1 MTKNQ
6 LRFSFDL
13 GLQICGVAQKEAG
26 EYFVCNVLPFLG
38 QLIEKED
45 LKLSNVQERVVRRR
59 LSVLGL
65 YHHDVGRNHGR
76 NDLGAI
82 HKIRRQFFLIF

>member
-1 MTKNQ
+1 MKN
-6 LRFSFDL
+6 L
-13 GLQICGVAQKEAG
+13 
-26 EYFVCNVLPFLG
+26 FVMFCLFFR
-38 QLIEKED
+38 QLIEKQD

-82 HKIRRQFFLIF
+82 HKIRRHFFLIFLIF

>member
-1 MTKNQ
+1 M
-6 LRFSFDL
+6 
-13 GLQICGVAQKEAG
+13 
-26 EYFVCNVLPFLG
+26 PFFR
-38 QLIEKED
+38 QLIEKQD
-45 LKLSNVQERVVRRR
+45 LKHSNVQERVVRRR

-82 HKIRRQFFLIF
+82 HKIRRHFFSDFWTSPSMIYVFFLLISEG

>member
-1 MTKNQ
+1 MQ
-6 LRFSFDL
+6 CFAF
-13 GLQICGVAQKEAG
+13 
-26 EYFVCNVLPFLG
+26 FG

-45 LKLSNVQERVVRRR
+45 LKHSNVQERVVRRR

-82 HKIRRQFFLIF
+82 HKIRRGFFLIF

>member
-1 MTKNQ
+1 MKI
-6 LRFSFDL
+6 LFAMFCLFL
-13 GLQICGVAQKEAG
+13 G
-26 EYFVCNVLPFLG
+26 G
-38 QLIEKED
+38 QLIEKQD

-82 HKIRRQFFLIF
+82 HKIRRGFFLIF

>member
-1 MTKNQ
+1 M
-6 LRFSFDL
+6 
-13 GLQICGVAQKEAG
+13 
-26 EYFVCNVLPFLG
+26 
-38 QLIEKED
+38 IEKQD
-45 LKLSNVQERVVRRR
+45 LKHSNVQERVVRRR

-82 HKIRRQFFLIF
+82 HKLWLQFFLIF

>member
-1 MTKNQ
+1 MKI
-6 LRFSFDL
+6 LFAMFCL
-13 GLQICGVAQKEAG
+13 
-26 EYFVCNVLPFLG
+26 FL
-38 QLIEKED
+38 QLIGKQD
-45 LKLSNVQERVVRRR
+45 LKHSNVQERVVRRR

-82 HKIRRQFFLIF
+82 HKMRRHFFSDFLIPSSKISAFFTYF